1 MKCPRCE
8 TETLDER
15 DRDGITVD
23 ACPSCRGLWLDRGEL
38 EKLIARATREIE
50 ELSGGTAL
58 AEPAGRELRDDPPPR
73 AVHHDRDEDGRDRY
87 DDRRDRGYDRRDPR
101 YRKKRSVLDILG
113 DVFD

>member
-8 TETLDER
+8 TTTLDER

-38 EKLIARATREIE
+38 EKLIARATRELE
-50 ELSGGTAL
+50 ELSGSRPA
-58 AEPAGRELRDDPPPR
+58 APEPAQHRERRDRDDDR
-73 AVHHDRDEDGRDRY
+73 YDRDDRY
-87 DDRRDRGYDRRDPR
+87 DDRRDPR
-101 YRKKRSVLDILG
+101 YRQRKKRSVLDILG

>member
-8 TETLDER
+8 TTTLDER

-23 ACPSCRGLWLDRGEL
+23 ACPGCRGLWLDRGEL

-50 ELSGGTAL
+50 ELSGPRAAA
-58 AEPAGRELRDDPPPR
+58 AEPPPPR
-73 AVHHDRDEDGRDRY
+73 DRD
-87 DDRRDRGYDRRDPR
+87 DDRRDRDPDRRDRDYERRDRDYDRRDPR

>member
-8 TETLDER
+8 TTTLDER

-38 EKLIARATREIE
+38 EKLIARATRELE
-50 ELSGGTAL
+50 ELSGSRA
-58 AEPAGRELRDDPPPR
+58 AAPEPAQHRERRDRDDDR
-73 AVHHDRDEDGRDRY
+73 YDRDDRY
-87 DDRRDRGYDRRDPR
+87 DDRRDPR
-101 YRKKRSVLDILG
+101 YSQRKKRSVLDILG